1 MMDGS
6 EWLYWYDQGKPI
18 SSPDERTQQAEQ
30 RAEQEQRLREDLI
43 ARLLERGIDPD
54 AL

>member
-1 MMDGS
+1 MGARVAVLVRPGETDF
-6 EWLYWYDQGKPI
+6 
-18 SSPDERTQQAEQ
+18 SPDERTQQAEQ